1 LPDVAAFVECD
12 QRCADLLGGVYEYM
26 TDDGTSR
33 MLRLA
38 WFVKAVVVAAGLCRR
53 IVYSA

>member
-1 LPDVAAFVECD
+1 MTED
-12 QRCADLLGGVYEYM
+12 QTR
-26 TDDGTSR
+26 R

-38 WFVKAVVVAAGLCRR
+38 WFTKSVVVASGLCRR